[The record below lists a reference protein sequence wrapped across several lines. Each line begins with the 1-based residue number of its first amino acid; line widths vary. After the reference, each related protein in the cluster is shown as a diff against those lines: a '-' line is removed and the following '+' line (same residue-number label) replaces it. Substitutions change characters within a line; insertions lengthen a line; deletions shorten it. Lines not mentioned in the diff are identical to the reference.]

1 MNDPRPFHVVD
12 LFAGPGG
19 LAEGFASLQ
28 VDGSRPFRIALS
40 VEKDPV
46 AHQTLR
52 FRAFLRQFEGGYP
65 DRYYEFLNDGIDEPD
80 WATEFPAEWAA
91 AEAEALELELGAEG
105 ASAVLEPLVDA
116 VQAEAASR
124 TVVIGGPPC
133 QAYSIVGRARNKGK
147 AGYKPA
153 TDERHF
159 LYREYIAILERIR
172 PAAFVMENVKG
183 ILSSTVDGKAI
194 FTQVLADLQAIGG
207 DTRAYEL
214 LAFVKAKNGSAR
226 LIATLEPR
234 DFIIC
239 AEDFGIPQARH
250 RVIIIGVR
258 RDAVASAAVFDLPDT
273 PSPEDL
279 GATAT
284 VGATVRHVLAG
295 LPELRSGLSK
305 GDTLEGWVATVRGA
319 IETVAAATVGG
330 GDDVQAVRRAVLD
343 LQDRFLRG
351 SHPAPRTGETVGGLH
366 VGCPPELAGWLLDP
380 KLKKVTGHS
389 SRGHMASDLARY
401 LFVAAFAEVHGRS
414 PVAKE
419 FPAALAPAH
428 KNWDTGAFA
437 DRFRAQHWDA
447 PSRTITSHIA
457 KDGHYFIHPDPAQC
471 RALTVREAARLQTF
485 PDNYRFLGNRT
496 QQFIQVG
503 NAVPPLLAKQIAH
516 ALHRL
521 LSASGEKASAT
532 TPGSGEPSEPAIGTE
547 IAQPADQQDN
557 LEVPAPNEASGANLR
572 HRALAERPRKRVLSR
587 LKDPRGSHGR
597 AIPRRARRR

>member
-1 MNDPRPFHVVD
+1 MSDLRPFHVVD

-28 VDGSRPFRIALS
+28 VDGICPFRIALS

-52 FRAFLRQFEGGYP
+52 FRAFLRQFQGGYP

-91 AEAEALELELGAEG
+91 AEAEALELELGADG
-105 ASAVLEPLVDA
+105 ASAVLEPLVDEVRA
-116 VQAEAASR
+116 GAASR

-183 ILSSTVDGKAI
+183 ILSSSVDGKAI
-194 FTQVLADLQAIGG
+194 FTQVLADLRAIGG

-214 LAFVKAKNGSAR
+214 LAFVKAKDGSAR
-226 LIATLEPR
+226 LVATLEPR

-258 RDAVASAAVFDLPDT
+258 RDAVASATLFDLPDT
-273 PSPEDL
+273 GSPGD
-279 GATAT
+279 ADA
-284 VGATVRHVLAG
+284 VSPISATVRHVLTG

-305 GDTLEGWVATVRGA
+305 GDTLKDWAATVRGA
-319 IETVAAATVGG
+319 IETVAAATAGG
-330 GDDVQAVRRAVLD
+330 GDDLQAVRREILN
-343 LQDRFLRG
+343 LQDRFLRSG
-351 SHPAPRTGETVGGLH
+351 HPTPRTGETVGGLH
-366 VGCPPELAGWLLDP
+366 ADCPPELSGWLLDP

-401 LFVAAFAEVHGRS
+401 LFVAAFTQVHGRS
-414 PVAKE
+414 PVARE
-419 FPAALAPAH
+419 FPVALAPAH
-428 KNWDTGAFA
+428 KNWDTGDFA

-521 LSASGEKASAT
+521 LSASSEDVGAAGAAASV
-532 TPGSGEPSEPAIGTE
+532 PDEPAVDTE
-547 IAQPADQQDN
+547 IADPADQQ
-557 LEVPAPNEASGANLR
+557 EGPPALLPDETSGADPGQR
-572 HRALAERPRKRVLSR
+572 VIAERPRERLLFR
-587 LKDPRGSHGR
+587 LKDHRAPRGR
-597 AIPRRARRR
+597 ATPRRARRR